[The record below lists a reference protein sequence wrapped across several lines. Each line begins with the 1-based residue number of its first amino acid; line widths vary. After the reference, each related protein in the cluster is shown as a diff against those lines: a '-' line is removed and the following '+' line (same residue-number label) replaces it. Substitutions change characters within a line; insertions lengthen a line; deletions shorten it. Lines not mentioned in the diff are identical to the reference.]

1 MTIAEKLRNEMKKI
15 MKYNFRTLLTSFTY
29 FYFPAILLI
38 AIITFTL
45 YSIVGSVP
53 NEAPELVF
61 NRMFIIMALSIY
73 TLGSTMMLSNL
84 VIPEKTTG
92 RIELLLSNGF
102 EIQPYLYSSIIVGWI
117 VMEVELVLIFIIPN
131 IITITFLEKS
141 FFTGSL
147 FKIIIFV
154 SVFGFG
160 LLSIMYYLIFR
171 IRRISIINNL
181 FFIVGFTVVFGG
193 SYLTSLFPVTEQ
205 FNDILLWILLGA
217 GVFLFF
223 FTVVAGRK
231 ITKETVVLTI
241 PD

>member
-1 MTIAEKLRNEMKKI
+1 M
-15 MKYNFRTLLTSFTY
+15 LLTSFVN

-38 AIITFTL
+38 VITTFTL
-45 YSIVGSVP
+45 YTFVNDAP
-53 NEAPELVF
+53 NEAPEFIF
-61 NRMFIIMALSIY
+61 NRIFILMALFTY
-73 TLGSTMMLSNL
+73 TAGVAMMLRNL
-84 VIPEKTTG
+84 VIPEKATG

-117 VMEVELVLIFIIPN
+117 VMEVELLLMFIIPN

-141 FFTGSL
+141 FFNISL

-171 IRRISIINNL
+171 IRRISIIDNL
-181 FFIVGFTVVFGG
+181 FVGIGIIVIFGG

-205 FNDILLWILLGA
+205 FNNILLWILLGT

-223 FTVVAGRK
+223 FTVVAGKK